1 MTYFGIKCMF
11 GNHPLLNVKFILFLK
26 SNRSQKLVF
35 SNANWE
41 LGPELYMKKPME
53 GACIVQ
59 VSLILQKKLA
69 VGLKMGYWAKCKKI
83 RVLG

>member
-1 MTYFGIKCMF
+1 
-11 GNHPLLNVKFILFLK
+11 
-26 SNRSQKLVF
+26 
-35 SNANWE
+35 
-41 LGPELYMKKPME
+41 MKKPME

-69 VGLKMGYWAKCKKI
+69 VGLKMGYLAKCKKI